1 MDGEAGHV
9 VGSACFVFFSSF
21 WLIYLS
27 DPVQAMV
34 YGIPY
39 LVGQVRRTIL
49 APSGLV
55 SRNRKKVTASAAPSL
70 VPYADTH

>member
-9 VGSACFVFFSSF
+9 VGSACFVFLFPSF

-34 YGIPY
+34 YWYMVFRIW
-39 LVGQVRRTIL
+39 
-49 APSGLV
+49 
-55 SRNRKKVTASAAPSL
+55 
-70 VPYADTH
+70 